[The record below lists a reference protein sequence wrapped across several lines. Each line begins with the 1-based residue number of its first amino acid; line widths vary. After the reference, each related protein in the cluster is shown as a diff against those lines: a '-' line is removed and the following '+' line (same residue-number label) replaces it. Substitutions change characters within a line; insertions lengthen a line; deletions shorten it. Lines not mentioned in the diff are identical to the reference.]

1 MNAMWIWSILFL
13 LGAYHGLN
21 PAMGWLFAVA
31 LGLQEKTGRAII
43 NSLIPLGLGHLM
55 SVALVLGV
63 AQAVRSTFPLG
74 KVRILAATVMVVFGV
89 YRFVRR
95 SHPRWVGM
103 RVGPRDLALW
113 SFLMASAH
121 GAGLMLLPFML
132 AYPQP
137 PKLAGHV
144 HSMMLASAM
153 QTSSSATMQWW
164 APVGLHTLGYLLATA
179 SIALVVYYKLGVA
192 FLRRAWFN
200 LDLLWVGALFAMGAL
215 TLVS

>member
-1 MNAMWIWSILFL
+1 VNAMWIWSILLL

-31 LGLQEKTGRAII
+31 LGLQEKTDKAVIH
-43 NSLIPLGLGHLM
+43 SLLPLGLGHLG

-63 AQAVRSTFPLG
+63 AQAVRSTLPLG
-74 KVRILAATVMVVFGV
+74 RVRILAGMVIIAFGA
-89 YRFVRR
+89 YRFVRK

-132 AYPQP
+132 GYPQP

-144 HSMMLASAM
+144 HNMMLASAL
-153 QTSSSATMQWW
+153 QNPPSATTEWW
-164 APVGLHTLGYLLATA
+164 VPVALHTLGYLLATA
-179 SIALVVYYKLGVA
+179 SLALVVYHRLGVA

-200 LDLLWVGALFAMGAL
+200 LDLLWVGALVTMGVL
-215 TLVS
+215 TLAI